1 MVDVSK
7 LRLLALAAMLS
18 LVPALLLAGNAV
30 ALSQPPVEKAE
41 IFFTNGGRILSM
53 KADGTDRKV
62 LTRPNGSVSIFS
74 DVSDSAPLASPNG
87 QTVLFSRSIEDAPR
101 RSGILA
107 VDRDGGATRKVLG
120 FRSED
125 EMLTAVDW
133 NADGTR
139 FYALRLWAV
148 ERSDEITVIKSAL
161 ISAKPNGGSV
171 KRLHH
176 SSTFFRTDEF
186 PSGPGKWIP
195 IDASV
200 TPNGKTALLAMI
212 SFSPGSKMRLAR
224 VNLSTGKRTW
234 LLKDAGPADISPN
247 GRTVVFASERA
258 RKNKSC
264 YDGYCVYQRKLYLM
278 NLDGSNLRPLLPV
291 NREGNFIS
299 PDFSRDGSRVVFQT
313 DSDTNRSWFGPEI
326 WSVKTDGSCL
336 TRLTNGSPLSGEPS
350 WGAGSVTGPAICGN
364 ADLRPF
370 VDVDYPKRAEKL
382 KPRPMWLGQEYDN
395 LLLSEAWI
403 GYRSMTSR
411 FADCGALDTKDCKGR
426 VSVRSAGICAAGVGN
441 ELTNGTYS
449 EMERVRGGIVLT
461 FDRRGPSGAG
471 TGSHLVTG
479 GIDVEIQAEVIE
491 GVRPVSATWRR
502 EAIDHLRYVGSNSPP
517 ARFHPPVFA
526 YRTIRTARSL
536 LRNYEKLG
544 SLKQAAIKTGI
555 FGRRGSGRFQ
565 VTFAYERKGAQA
577 WLRFARDLE
586 GIGSFKTVECR
597 GR

>member
-1 MVDVSK
+1 MADVPK
-7 LRLLALAAMLS
+7 LRILALAVMLS
-18 LVPALLLAGNAV
+18 LVPALLLSGTATG
-30 ALSQPPVEKAE
+30 LSQSPAEKAE

-74 DVSDSAPLASPNG
+74 EVSDSAPLASPDG

-101 RSGILA
+101 RSGIRA
-107 VDRDGGATRKVLG
+107 VDRDGGATRMVLG
-120 FRSED
+120 FSTED
-125 EMLTAVDW
+125 EMLSAVDW
-133 NADGTR
+133 NADGSR
-139 FYALRLWAV
+139 FYAFRAWGV
-148 ERSDEITVIKSAL
+148 ERSERLTIIKSVLLSVNPDGTGTKTLYSTSTAL
-161 ISAKPNGGSV
+161 DTEKFTTGRNGW
-171 KRLHH
+171 
-176 SSTFFRTDEF
+176 F
-186 PSGPGKWIP
+186 P

-212 SFSPGSKMRLAR
+212 SFSPGSNMRLAR
-224 VNLSTGKRTW
+224 LNLSTGKRTW
-234 LLKDAGPADISPN
+234 LLRDAGPADISPN
-247 GRTVVFASERA
+247 GRTIVFASERA

-291 NREGNFIS
+291 NREGNFTS

-350 WGAGSVTGPAICGN
+350 WGAGSVTGPAICGK

-382 KPRPMWLGQEYDN
+382 KPRPMWLGKEYDN

-426 VSVRSAGICAAGVGN
+426 VSVRSVGICAAGIGN
-441 ELTNGTYS
+441 ELTNGGYT
-449 EMERVRGGIVLT
+449 EMERVRGGLVLT
-461 FDRRGPSGAG
+461 FDESGPFGVG
-471 TGSHLVTG
+471 TTHLVTG
-479 GIDVEIQAEVIE
+479 GIDVDLGAEVIE

-517 ARFHPPVFA
+517 TRFHPPVFA
-526 YRTIRTARSL
+526 SRTIRAARSL
-536 LRNYEKLG
+536 LRNYEELG

-565 VTFAYERKGAQA
+565 VTFAYQEKGARS

-586 GIGSFKTVECR
+586 RIGSFRTVECR
-597 GR
+597 